1 MAASVPATRL
11 GVIGGFI
18 YLRPVYSL
26 RLANLADAE
35 ALGRAVPEGVQSY
48 RDFAGEGWT
57 PPSAEEEAEHA
68 RELLVDADA
77 VCLVAEDAAG
87 LAGQITV
94 LPAARAGRPAD
105 DPGLAHLSNLFVRED
120 LWGSGLARALH
131 DAALH
136 AARERG
142 FTTMRLFV
150 AAGQAR
156 ARRFYER
163 EGWAAA
169 AEPFHEERLGLDMV
183 EYRRP
188 L

>member
-1 MAASVPATRL
+1 VARL
-11 GVIGGFI
+11 GVIRAFI

-26 RLANLADAE
+26 RLATVADAD
-35 ALGRAVPEGVQSY
+35 ALGRAVPVGVEGY
-48 RDFAGEGWT
+48 RAFAGADWT
-57 PPSAEEEAEHA
+57 PPAAEAEA
-68 RELLVDADA
+68 DSVRALLADPDA
-77 VCLVAEDAAG
+77 VCFVAEDGAG
-87 LAGQITV
+87 LAGQVTV

-120 LWGSGLARALH
+120 LWGSGLARTLH
-131 DAALH
+131 DAALD
-136 AARERG
+136 AARQREYVA
-142 FTTMRLFV
+142 MRLFV

-163 EGWAAA
+163 EGWAAV